1 MASTDKEFAMT
12 TARKGAVSVAAAS
25 LLASIAGGGVAV
37 AGHPGSA
44 EADGDH
50 AGRRTLLLTLP
61 FNGGRNHFI
70 DLGRHGIS
78 IGDEF
83 TSVDTPIRAE
93 KTGQL
98 VASADGMETILDG
111 HHDGTVQ
118 QELTF
123 RFAGGTVTVGGEIR
137 HTDTPIRLGVTGGT
151 GRYDRARGQ
160 LVLLREDAQRK
171 VTVMRLEL
179 R

>member
-1 MASTDKEFAMT
+1 MA

-25 LLASIAGGGVAV
+25 LLASLVGGGVAS
-37 AGHPGSA
+37 ARHTGSA

-50 AGRRTLLLTLP
+50 PGGRTLLLTLP

-70 DLGRHGIS
+70 DLGRRGVS

-83 TSVDTPIRAE
+83 ASVDVPIRAA

-98 VASADGMETILDG
+98 VASADGVETILDG

-123 RFAGGTVTVGGEIR
+123 RFAGGTVTLGGEIR
-137 HTDTPIRLGVTGGT
+137 HTDAPIGLGVSGGA
-151 GRYDRARGQ
+151 GRYDRVRGQ
-160 LVLLREDAQRK
+160 LVLVREDAQRK
-171 VTVMRLEL
+171 VTIMRLEL